1 MARTKTRNPNAAT
14 QGKQPRRALSNDSD
28 SEREEV
34 ELGRQDDELKAT
46 RSSTRLSGL
55 EQAVSEMVQKC
66 MMPWLVVTLVID
78 DGFPHTL
85 WIPYNEFSLLLK
97 KYLPQ
102 ACAGSP
108 LLDLQTSHH
117 NETWYPADAPEAAE
131 LKELWRKFGIIHDRA
146 MQQEKN
152 TGAVNAERMVGW
164 TMTIV
169 RR

>member
-1 MARTKTRNPNAAT
+1 MARTRTRNPNAAT

-66 MMPWLVVTLVID
+66 MMPWLVVTLVIN

-102 ACAGSP
+102 ACANSP
-108 LLDLQTSHH
+108 LLDLQTSHT

-131 LKELWRKFGIIHDRA
+131 LKELWRKFRIIHDRV

-152 TGAVNAERMVGW
+152 TCAVNAERMVGW